1 MINNYKKRKRSE
13 TALKKGA
20 TVATVVGAGY
30 AEAKTGFKTTKLV
43 AKGVEQGAKIGSQG
57 LKSVK
62 DFASGVSKTFKETMN
77 PPAPKK
83 IPKSHRLNAGNIQHD
98 KLKPKQKLLG
108 AGTGVDKPATIHTP
122 KPSKPVTRGQGG
134 RPKPSKI
141 PEPKLTGGT
150 VGEGK
155 IGGRKLKLAGVN
167 LPTTGMPKG
176 PGTTTGSFKPN
187 LTLDSKMQSNINKI
201 SSTKKSATTRS
212 KNLITNA
219 PSKGVSKGMSLGQ
232 SDKVRAQ
239 VAEKVKGIRKRARNK
254 VTKIQKQID
263 TKAAEISKKTGRPV
277 ESVKKF
283 NKSMTTQAGKNK
295 LDKAFLG
302 SRGIKPKVKLNAAA
316 MLNPAGIAID
326 TALQS
331 SIQKNPEKYTK
342 GIFGGTVAKKSIPG
356 FISQTKA
363 GKKAQKKISG
373 IKSRFKF

>member
-1 MINNYKKRKRSE
+1 MIKSNYKKRKRSE

-20 TVATVVGAGY
+20 TVFGVLGAGY

-43 AKGVEQGAKIGSQG
+43 AKGVDQGVKIGSQG

-98 KLKPKQKLLG
+98 KLTPKPKLLG

-134 RPKPSKI
+134 RPKP
-141 PEPKLTGGT
+141 PKMHVPRPTGGFY
-150 VGEGK
+150 GDGL
-155 IGGRKLKLAGVN
+155 IGGRKTATQT

-187 LTLDSKMQSNINKI
+187 LTLDSKMQSDMNKI

-239 VAEKVKGIRKRARNK
+239 IAEKVKGIRKRARNK

>member
-1 MINNYKKRKRSE
+1 MIKSNYKKRKRGE
-13 TALKKGA
+13 TFGKKAL
-20 TVATVVGAGY
+20 TVGVIAGAGY
-30 AEAKTGFKTTKLV
+30 VEAKSGFKTTKLV

-134 RPKPSKI
+134 RPKPPKMTV
-141 PEPKLTGGT
+141 PKLTGGV
-150 VGEGK
+150 VGENK
-155 IGGRKLKLAGVN
+155 IGGRRIAPQVLN
-167 LPTTGMPKG
+167 TTGMPKG
-176 PGTTTGSFKPN
+176 PGTTAGSFKPN
-187 LTLDSKMQSNINKI
+187 LTLDSKMQSDINKI

-254 VTKIQKQID
+254 VAKIQKQID
-263 TKAAEISKKTGRPV
+263 TRADNISKSVGRAA
-277 ESVKKF
+277 S
-283 NKSMTTQAGKNK
+283 
-295 LDKAFLG
+295 
-302 SRGIKPKVKLNAAA
+302 KVKQINKVLST
-316 MLNPAGIAID
+316 PAGR
-326 TALQS
+326 TALN
-331 SIQKNPEKYTK
+331 KKYGK
-342 GIFGGTVAKKSIPG
+342 AVAKVAAKSAGRLVPG
-356 FISQTKA
+356 VGTALLAKDIYDVGKYVTKKR
-363 GKKAQKKISG
+363 KKK
-373 IKSRFKF
+373 

>member
-1 MINNYKKRKRSE
+1 MIKSNYKKRKRSE

-57 LKSVK
+57 LKSIK

-122 KPSKPVTRGQGG
+122 KPSKPVTKGQGG
-134 RPKPSKI
+134 RPKP
-141 PEPKLTGGT
+141 PKMHVPRPTGGFY
-150 VGEGK
+150 GDGL
-155 IGGRKLKLAGVN
+155 IGGRKTATQT

-187 LTLDSKMQSNINKI
+187 LTLDSKMQSDMSKI

-232 SDKVRAQ
+232 SDKIRAQ
-239 VAEKVKGIRKRARNK
+239 VAEKVKGIRKRATNK

-263 TKAAEISKKTGRPV
+263 TRAAEISKKTGRPV

-295 LDKAFLG
+295 LDKAFLS

>member
-1 MINNYKKRKRSE
+1 MIKSNYKKRKRSE

-122 KPSKPVTRGQGG
+122 KPSKPVTKGQGG
-134 RPKPSKI
+134 RPKP
-141 PEPKLTGGT
+141 PKMHVPRPTGGFY
-150 VGEGK
+150 GDGL
-155 IGGRKLKLAGVN
+155 IGGRKTATQT

-187 LTLDSKMQSNINKI
+187 LTLDSKMQSDMSKI

-232 SDKVRAQ
+232 SDKIRAQ
-239 VAEKVKGIRKRARNK
+239 VAEKVKGIRKRATNK

-263 TKAAEISKKTGRPV
+263 TRAAEISKKTGRPV